1 MITKPE
7 NPPTM
12 TLRRRLKRGRRWLVA
27 MLARGFISGVSL
39 LPFGFTRFALPR
51 LLRTFAFLLRK
62 QAMTQLE
69 LAYGDAM
76 EPRERRRVSNR
87 VAWNL
92 GLFLAELLASWRG
105 KIPADYVEAGDTRER
120 VRELLDEGQGPDWAS
135 PATSATGSCSARSSA
150 SSAGEQAGPAIAK
163 RHPNPWLN
171 DFIVESRARIGWEI
185 VFQDAGLRP
194 LLRALKSGK
203 MLGTVPDQDIR
214 RAAGI
219 FVPFFGR
226 DAYTSTGPASL
237 SVFSGAPILLGFLR
251 RRPGGPRA
259 RSLRAHPPR
268 HGRARPRSRDR
279 AAHPRLERCRRN
291 ADPQATR
298 RLDVVP
304 RALENHARA
313 PSRPQGRPTERRTLT
328 TQPCSLRL
336 QLAAFAL
343 GFGLWA

>member
-105 KIPADYVEAGDTRER
+105 KIPAGYVEAGDTRER
-120 VRELLDEGQGPDWAS
+120 VRELLDEGKGLIGI
-135 PATSATGSCSARSSA
+135 TGHVGNWELLGTVFRE
-150 SSAGEQAGPAIAK
+150 SAGEQAGPAIAK

-251 RRPGGPRA
+251 RRPGGLVLDLYEPIRPDMDAPDREAEIERLTRA
-259 RSLRAHPPR
+259 WS
-268 HGRARPRSRDR
+268 
-279 AAHPRLERCRRN
+279 
-291 ADPQATR
+291 
-298 RLDVVP
+298 DVVETQIRKQP
-304 RALENHARA
+304 EDWMWFHERWKTTPERLVARK
-313 PSRPQGRPTERRTLT
+313 
-328 TQPCSLRL
+328 
-336 QLAAFAL
+336 AARQSE
-343 GFGLWA
+343 GH

>member
-76 EPRERRRVSNR
+76 KPRERHRIANR

-105 KIPADYVEAGDTRER
+105 KIPAGYVEAGDTRER
-120 VRELLDEGQGPDWAS
+120 VRELLDEGKGLIGITGHVGNWELLG
-135 PATSATGSCSARSSA
+135 TVFRESAA
-150 SSAGEQAGPAIAK
+150 EQAGPAIAK

-251 RRPGGPRA
+251 RRPGGLVLDLYDPIRPNMDAPDREAEIERLTRA
-259 RSLRAHPPR
+259 WS
-268 HGRARPRSRDR
+268 
-279 AAHPRLERCRRN
+279 
-291 ADPQATR
+291 
-298 RLDVVP
+298 DVVETQIRKQP
-304 RALENHARA
+304 EDWMWFH
-313 PSRPQGRPTERRTLT
+313 ERWKT
-328 TQPCSLRL
+328 TPER
-336 QLAAFAL
+336 LAARKAARQSE
-343 GFGLWA
+343 GH